1 MHIAQLQQV
10 RNRFDDWLSV
20 VKEKLED
27 TKGVIRIRKLKEK
40 QHNGKKKKKGQ
51 TQKNKDR
58 ANGDEPN

>member
-1 MHIAQLQQV
+1 MHIAQLQQL

-20 VKEKLED
+20 VKEELED
-27 TKGVIRIRKLKEK
+27 TKIRIRKLKEK

-51 TQKNKDR
+51 TQKIKDR